1 MKFSRAYVIL
11 SQVALIAALP
21 GVLLLQ
27 LFCVLAAWET
37 GEEFPEVRHLVIP
50 YALAAVAALICVQ
63 VLIVALMMLVR
74 AVSKGAFFTAK
85 TMKWINLARLMV
97 AIGPGIV
104 AITGGHMSIFTPA
117 TRPEP
122 PLLFLGGIVLGVGL
136 FSLVSLAKSIFQAAL
151 DDAAELAEVI

>member
-1 MKFSRAYVIL
+1 MKFSRVYVIL

-27 LFCVLAAWET
+27 LFCVYAAWET
-37 GEEFPEVRHLVIP
+37 GEEFPEVRHLVVP
-50 YALAAVAALICVQ
+50 YALAAVAALLCVQ
-63 VLIVALMMLVR
+63 MLVR

-104 AITGGHMSIFTPA
+104 AITGGHMSIFAPA